1 MYLVLLH
8 TVLLILVIHCQF
20 NGFVNVLLEQSIIRK
35 RMFVGRYLS
44 LYKGRDSD
52 THVTGDSLLKFLLCV
67 TDFSLMIIFSQRGIT
82 KSIT

>member
-20 NGFVNVLLEQSIIRK
+20 NGFVNVLLEQSK

-67 TDFSLMIIFSQRGIT
+67 TDFSLIIIFSQRGIT